1 MSSPVS
7 NSESSSFERLHPAVQ
22 QWVWAQGWTALRD
35 AQEWAISALV
45 EADRDVIIA
54 ASTAAG
60 KTEAAFL
67 PILTNL
73 MNHPDPAGAVLYI
86 SPLKALINDQW
97 DRLSRLCEQ
106 LDLPVVAWHG
116 DVSASK
122 KHKFLKSPKGVLL
135 ITPESLEAL
144 FVNRGSSLAGLF
156 QNLRYIVVDE
166 LHAFIG
172 SERGKQ
178 LQSLMQRVELVA
190 GKALPR
196 VGLSATLGD
205 MSLASEFL
213 RPGHPQ
219 RVQVIESKSS
229 GQNLQVQ
236 VRGYVMPPMQKLLL
250 VEAPKA
256 EPDQNQ
262 DEEEE
267 EEDESGSRHA
277 IAAHMYKVLRGSNNL
292 VFPNSRQEVEWYAD
306 RLRRLCEISGMPNEF
321 LPHHGSLSKDL
332 REDTERALKAGTSPA
347 TAVCTTTLELG
358 IDIGNIKTVV
368 QIGSPPSVAS
378 LRQRLG
384 RSGRRNDEPATLR
397 AYCQERELTD
407 QSLLSDLLRQN
418 LVQTIAMI
426 RLLIGNWFEPPR
438 AEGLHA
444 STLVQQILSVI
455 AQQGGASA
463 AQLWGSLVESGTFKS
478 ISKPDFF
485 ALLKGLGEKKLIVQD
500 SSGYLLPGEVGERLI
515 NHYEFYSAFTS
526 DEEFRLI
533 REGKPLGS
541 IPVSRPLMKG
551 QRIIFGGRRW
561 RVLDVDIEKKVI
573 VVTAARGGQPP
584 QFDGLGAT
592 VHDHV
597 REEMRAV
604 LTEITPCP
612 FIDSKAQELLSEAR
626 KSFRSLGLAHE
637 FTYGSDSKTHLLTW
651 RGDQTN
657 DALVLMFNYVG
668 LSCESSGLAL
678 SLGGSQKSVA
688 DALARV
694 AELDP
699 DDIEALLDG
708 VENLIKEKWDWALPR
723 SLLMKSYASSQLNFK
738 GAVEFARL
746 FTTRW
751 LHGGNAFEST
761 TVH

>member
-1 MSSPVS
+1 MSSQPS
-7 NSESSSFERLHPAVQ
+7 NSESSSFERLHPDVQ

-45 EADRDVIIA
+45 DADRDVIIA

-73 MNHPDPAGAVLYI
+73 MEHQDPAGAVLYI

-97 DRLSRLCEQ
+97 ERLSRLCEQ
-106 LDLPVVAWHG
+106 LDLPVIAWHG

-144 FVNRGSSLAGLF
+144 FVNRGSSLMGLF

-190 GKALPR
+190 GKTLPR

-213 RPGHPQ
+213 RPGHPE

-236 VRGYVMPPMQKLLL
+236 VRGYMMPPMQKLRA
-250 VEAPKA
+250 VEVPNAD
-256 EPDQNQ
+256 PDQNP
-262 DEEEE
+262 EEEE

-306 RLRRLCEISGMPNEF
+306 RLRRLCEINGMPNEF

-332 REDTERALKAGTSPA
+332 REDTERALKAGTPPA

-463 AQLWGSLVESGTFKS
+463 AQLWGGLVGSGTFKS
-478 ISKPDFF
+478 ISKTDFF

-500 SSGYLLPGEVGERLI
+500 SSGLLLPGEIGERLI

-526 DEEFRLI
+526 DEEFRLV

-584 QFDGLGAT
+584 QFDGLGAM

-604 LTEITPCP
+604 LTETMPCP

-626 KSFRSLGLAHE
+626 KSFSSLGLANK
-637 FTYGSDSKTHLLTW
+637 FTYGSDSKTHLVTW

-657 DALVLMFNYVG
+657 DALVLMFHHVG
-668 LSCESSGLAL
+668 MACETSGLAL
-678 SLGGSQKSVA
+678 SVGGSQKDVG
-688 DALARV
+688 DALARI
-694 AELDP
+694 AELNP
-699 DDIEALLDG
+699 DDIESLLEG
-708 VENLIKEKWDWALPR
+708 VENLIREKWDWALPR

-738 GAVEFARL
+738 GAVEFATL
-746 FTTRW
+746 FSTRW
-751 LHGGNAFEST
+751 LHGGSTFEST
-761 TVH
+761 TLH

>member
-1 MSSPVS
+1 MSSQVS
-7 NSESSSFERLHPAVQ
+7 NSESSSFERLHPDVQ

-45 EADRDVIIA
+45 DADRDVIIA

-73 MNHPDPAGAVLYI
+73 LEHQDPAGAVLYI

-122 KHKFLKSPKGVLL
+122 KHKFLRSPNGVLL
-135 ITPESLEAL
+135 MTPESLEAL
-144 FVNRGSSLAGLF
+144 FVNRGSSLMALF

-178 LQSLMQRVELVA
+178 LQSLMQRVELVS
-190 GKALPR
+190 GKTLPR

-213 RPGHPQ
+213 RPGHPE

-236 VRGYVMPPMQKLLL
+236 VRGYMMPPMQKLRA
-250 VEAPKA
+250 VEVPNAD
-256 EPDQNQ
+256 PDQNP
-262 DEEEE
+262 EEEE

-332 REDTERALKAGTSPA
+332 REDTERALKAGTPPA

-463 AQLWGSLVESGTFKS
+463 AQLWGGLVESGTFKS
-478 ISKPDFF
+478 ISKADFF
-485 ALLKGLGEKKLIVQD
+485 SLLKGLGEKKLIVQD
-500 SSGYLLPGEVGERLI
+500 SSGLLLPGEIGERLI

-526 DEEFRLI
+526 DEEFRLV

-561 RVLDVDIEKKVI
+561 RVLDVDIGKKVI

-584 QFDGLGAT
+584 QFDGLGAM

-604 LTEITPCP
+604 LTETTPCP

-626 KSFRSLGLAHE
+626 KSFRSLGLLNE

-651 RGDQTN
+651 LGDQTN
-657 DALVLMFNYVG
+657 DALVLMFHHVG
-668 LSCESSGLAL
+668 MACESSGLAL
-678 SLGGSQKSVA
+678 SVGGSQKNVA
-688 DALARV
+688 EALAKI

-699 DDIEALLDG
+699 DDIESLLEG

-738 GAVEFARL
+738 GAVEFAKL
-746 FTTRW
+746 FSARR
-751 LHGGNAFEST
+751 LHGGSTFESK